1 MKLFTGILAFLFMI
15 CMPVYAEDTNTK
27 MDHSKHVGKK
37 IHESMVQGY
46 HLAYH
51 LLDQKNKESTHHL
64 MVYIMGPEGKEIEG
78 AKVGF
83 LVKGPD
89 GATQKLMAMG
99 MKGAYGVDIR
109 LGAPGAYIIKMKAVS
124 GDKKFIDNFR
134 YEVE

>member
-1 MKLFTGILAFLFMI
+1 MKIITGILALLFMTY
-15 CMPVYAEDTNTK
+15 MPVYAQDNSTK
-27 MDHSKHVGKK
+27 TDHSKHVGKK

-51 LLDQKNKESTHHL
+51 LLDQNKEGNRHL
-64 MVYIMGPEGKEIEG
+64 MVYIMDSGGKEIEG

-109 LGAPGAYIIKMKAVS
+109 LGAQGAYIVKMKAVS
-124 GDKKFIDNFR
+124 GDKKFIDSFR